1 MTLKLVLGGTF
12 DPVHVGHVNSA
23 CALMGLFSDCQV
35 VLVPSKIP
43 PHRDTPSASP
53 EQRLKMLQLASEEVL
68 GLSCD
73 DCELR
78 REGSSFTIDTL
89 AGYRAEAGDQ
99 PLIFAMGLDAWV
111 TLPTWHNW
119 ESLCDVAHLLI
130 MERPGGSSFEEPAQL
145 KAWAAEKLV
154 DDVSSLETTG
164 SGLICHVTLQ
174 QFDVSATRVRETI
187 KQGDSTENMLHPEVA
202 GYIARHHLYLDNES
216 HGK

>member
-23 CALMGLFSDCQV
+23 CALMELFSDCEV

-53 EQRLKMLQLASEEVL
+53 EQRFEMLQLATKDVP
-68 GLSCD
+68 GLSSD

-89 AGYRAEAGDQ
+89 ADYREKAEEQ
-99 PLIFAMGLDAWV
+99 PLVFAMGLDAWV
-111 TLPTWHNW
+111 TLPTWRNW
-119 ESLCDVAHLLI
+119 ESLCDLAHLLI
-130 MERPGGSSFEEPAQL
+130 MERPGGSSLEEPAQL

-154 DDVSSLETTG
+154 ADVSSLETTA
-164 SGLICHVTLQ
+164 SGLVCHVTLQ

-187 KQGDSTENMLHPEVA
+187 KQGDSTDSMLHPDVA